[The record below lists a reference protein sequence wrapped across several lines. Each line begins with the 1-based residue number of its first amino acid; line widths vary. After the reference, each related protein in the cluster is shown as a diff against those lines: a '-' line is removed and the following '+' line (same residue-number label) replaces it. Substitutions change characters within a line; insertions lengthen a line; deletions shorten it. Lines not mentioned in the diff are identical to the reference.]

1 MFELNSFVD
10 TLVVSHLHF
19 LFNMLAKATGVAY
32 MLQLLLVSATVTGIV
47 GENPQGKNCAVSN
60 FDDVDR

>member
-1 MFELNSFVD
+1 
-10 TLVVSHLHF
+10 
-19 LFNMLAKATGVAY
+19 MLAKATGVAY